1 MVDTKQDIKC
11 PACGTLM
18 KKICIGGKFYVDI
31 CSQGCGGIWFD
42 NQELE
47 KLSSE
52 HLDLALILQDFITM
66 DHISVV
72 DSVRKC
78 PVCHFKMVKNK
89 VYAGVPVIIDECY
102 SCGGKFLD
110 KGELKTLLNDKQK
123 DVNEFVRY
131 LLNNKK

>member
-1 MVDTKQDIKC
+1 MVDTKHDITC

-18 KKICIGGKFYVDI
+18 KKINIDDKFYVDI

-66 DHISVV
+66 NHISVD

-78 PVCHFKMVKNK
+78 PLCHFKMVKNK
-89 VYAGVPVIIDECY
+89 VYAETPIIIDECY

-110 KGELKTLLNDKQK
+110 KGELKTLLNDKHK